1 MNYSSGILFMAF
13 TILILIVCV
22 VLPVIGNWKIFVK
35 AGEPGWKALIPIYY
49 SYILF
54 KIAWNAAYFAIYTL
68 LTVVAIG
75 IILTAPIIGSGLS
88 MTLFFIL
95 YGCLM
100 VLRIIFCFKLAKAFD
115 HGIFFAV
122 ALILLGPIFM
132 IVQGFDSSEYEGP
145 Q

>member
-88 MTLFFIL
+88 MTLFFMAASWF
-95 YGCLM
+95 YGLFS
-100 VLRIIFCFKLAKAFD
+100 VSSLRK
-115 HGIFFAV
+115 H
-122 ALILLGPIFM
+122 LIMESFLLWL
-132 IVQGFDSSEYEGP
+132 
-145 Q
+145 